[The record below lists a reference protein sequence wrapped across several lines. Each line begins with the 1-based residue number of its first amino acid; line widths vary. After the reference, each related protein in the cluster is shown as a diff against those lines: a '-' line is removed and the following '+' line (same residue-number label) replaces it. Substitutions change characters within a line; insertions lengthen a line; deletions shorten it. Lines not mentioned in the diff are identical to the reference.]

1 LLASFSAPAAQKSK
15 PKILRGVH
23 LRVDTLDQARSETIL
38 ATKNIPN
45 QFSGGSTGEI
55 QSANRCLIAAI
66 C

>member
-1 LLASFSAPAAQKSK
+1 VASFSAPAPQKSK

-23 LRVDTLDQARSETIL
+23 IQVDTLAQARSKTIL
-38 ATKNIPN
+38 ATKNVPN
-45 QFSGGSTGEI
+45 QFSWGSTGEI